1 MINSYCIKI
10 AQDAFALMFDYSIN
24 VCQIN
29 PDRFSRYF
37 LESDVLQRFEEND
50 IGFLAGHSGIEFA
63 EMIIPK
69 RYIKQ
74 ADYKDFIRTK
84 EYWAGY
90 ALAYFWMKSFYK
102 IEEIL
107 NKISL
112 REIIEL
118 YHPYH
123 EMDLSHF
130 YEFMMKTM
138 DRNRLKI
145 FRKKNNL
152 SQNELSLLSNVPLKT
167 IQKYETKERLLCKAS
182 GEILIRLS
190 RALNCSIEDLI
201 L

>member
-29 PDRFSRYF
+29 PDRFSKYF

-50 IGFLAGHSGIEFA
+50 IGFLVGHSGIEFA

-74 ADYKDFIRTK
+74 ANYKDFIRTK

>member
-29 PDRFSRYF
+29 PDRFSGYF

-50 IGFLAGHSGIEFA
+50 IGFLTGHSGIEFA

-74 ADYKDFIRTK
+74 ANYKDFIRTE

>member
-29 PDRFSRYF
+29 PDRFSGYF

-50 IGFLAGHSGIEFA
+50 IGFLTGHSGIEFA

-69 RYIKQ
+69 RYIKH
-74 ADYKDFIRTK
+74 ADYEDFIKTK

-90 ALAYFWMKSFYK
+90 AFAYFWMKSFYRMK
-102 IEEIL
+102 EIL
-107 NKISL
+107 SVIPIK
-112 REIIEL
+112 EIIEL